1 MSFSRGSSRPR
12 DQTWVSHIVGR
23 FLTEPPE
30 TNVQI
35 LKITMRAKPI
45 RIYNKVEIK
54 LTCKWRLIKL
64 TH

>member
-1 MSFSRGSSRPR
+1 MA
-12 DQTWVSHIVGR
+12 
-23 FLTEPPE
+23 EPPE